1 LFNVCLNSSELFSQ
15 KIERIIYQTL
25 FSKIFESIDG
35 IFIFLRIIFLIII
48 SFSHTL
54 IISNFTVVQD
64 FHLILET
71 LSVKLKS
78 CNSIL
83 FALIIISQTKIQD
96 SLAGDPAIK
105 ESITTQKSCF
115 LITAHIHSKS
125 HSKISLNFLAS
136 SGLKN
141 SLYLS
146 SNEFINH
153 FIIPYT
159 IVSFDISLK
168 E

>member
-83 FALIIISQTKIQD
+83 FALIIISQTKIQY
-96 SLAGDPAIK
+96 
-105 ESITTQKSCF
+105 CF